1 MTGVPNSYNNPKPID
16 ILIEEIKKLNRSMLE
31 VNRSVK
37 LVIEH
42 QNRTHNFLT
51 KELEGLMNPHRVDQ
65 DVPIKGGWFY

>member
-1 MTGVPNSYNNPKPID
+1 MPGVPNSYNNPKPID

-42 QNRTHNFLT
+42 QNRTHNFMT
-51 KELEGLMNPHRVDQ
+51 KELKGLMNPQRVEKDES
-65 DVPIKGGWFY
+65 IGGWFY